1 MYSLQKIVEISYY
14 NMGRIRLQWSRI
26 WEILGNHFNRVCC
39 SGNEEVA
46 FFAIDSL
53 RQLSMK
59 FIEKGEF
66 SNFRFQKD
74 FLRPFEYIMKNNQLV
89 SIRDMVVRCIAQM
102 VNSQAKNIRSGW
114 KNIFSVFLLSANDT
128 NEAIV
133 DLAFQTTCHIINYHY
148 RDQFS
153 VMIDSFHDAVK
164 CLGEFSCNQNF
175 PDTSMEAIAL
185 IRVCAR
191 YIADK
196 PHMFK
201 ELSIMELKQVDA
213 VKKKDFSEE
222 DRVWIRGW
230 FPILF
235 ELSCV
240 VTNCKLDVRTR
251 ALTVMFE
258 IIKSNGNCF
267 KRDWWMDLFL
277 IISRIF
283 DSMKLGDVQTDR
295 AEWMTTTCNHA
306 LYSLVDVFTQHFD
319 QLHEILL
326 EPLFT
331 KLLWCCSQENEQL
344 AKSGTNC
351 LENLVISCGSKFTED
366 SWRLTVSYID
376 RIFTDTL
383 PYDLL
388 VWRPDANRREDVDQI
403 FAVFKIKSI
412 VQVELI
418 QTVDNIVFYPSAS
431 KKEDDALLLKIEE
444 EINERQTK
452 LNAKQKKVFIYS
464 STKSMENLENQSVSA
479 NSESH
484 NPGDKETAAADEE
497 DEFAE
502 FSTYQSTHEDPA
514 SRPNAANK
522 SASTIDESYKA
533 YESLGMYQYMSTA
546 TLLKLADYLIRSHEF
561 AKSFNCNQEQ
571 RNVLWHAGLQGNVKP
586 NLLVH
591 ESKSVACALRVLF
604 KIYGD
609 EKRSEDT
616 DLVRSR
622 LLNLCHSSLE
632 YYLTLEAE
640 MHRDSWSSVIILI
653 MSKLLSL
660 PDDKVSDLFLL
671 QRIRE
676 FLKF

>member
-1 MYSLQKIVEISYY
+1 
-14 NMGRIRLQWSRI
+14 
-26 WEILGNHFNRVCC
+26 
-39 SGNEEVA
+39 
-46 FFAIDSL
+46 
-53 RQLSMK
+53 
-59 FIEKGEF
+59 
-66 SNFRFQKD
+66 
-74 FLRPFEYIMKNNQLV
+74 MKNNRLV

-148 RDQFS
+148 KDQFS
-153 VMIDSFHDAVK
+153 IMIDSFHDAVK
-164 CLGEFSCNQNF
+164 CLSEFSCNQNF

-185 IRVCAR
+185 IRVCAK

-201 ELSIMELKQVDA
+201 ELSIMELKQDA

-240 VTNCKLDVRTR
+240 VITCKLDVRTR

-258 IIKSNGNCF
+258 IIKSNGDCF
-267 KRDWWMDLFL
+267 KEDWWMDLFR

-283 DSMKLGDVQTDR
+283 DSMKLSDLQTER
-295 AEWMTTTCNHA
+295 TEWMTTTCNHA

-319 QLHEILL
+319 ILHKILL
-326 EPLFT
+326 EPLFS

-351 LENLVISCGSKFTED
+351 LENLVISCGNKFDEE
-366 SWRLTVSYID
+366 SWLLIVQYID

-388 VWRPDANRREDVDQI
+388 VWRPDVNKREDNEHI
-403 FAVFKIKSI
+403 FAIFKIKSI

-418 QTVDNIVFYPSAS
+418 QTVDNIVFYPSTS

-444 EINERQTK
+444 ELNERQTK
-452 LNAKQKKVFIYS
+452 LNAKQKQVFIYS
-464 STKSMENLENQSVSA
+464 STKSMDNLDNNSLSMNSDNQQQAGSS
-479 NSESH
+479 
-484 NPGDKETAAADEE
+484 AADEDDE
-497 DEFAE
+497 DEFADYSN
-502 FSTYQSTHEDPA
+502 FQS
-514 SRPNAANK
+514 ANDHPQSHQQRTTSNHK
-522 SASTIDESYKA
+522 VTNNKATSTINESYKT
-533 YESLGMYQYMSTA
+533 YENLGMYQHMSTA
-546 TLLKLADYLIRSHEF
+546 TLLKMTDYLTKSHEF

-591 ESKSVACALRVLF
+591 ESKSIACALRILF
-604 KIYGD
+604 KIYAD
-609 EKRSEDT
+609 ERRENDL
-616 DLVRSR
+616 DLVKTR
-622 LLNLCHSSLE
+622 LINLCYSSLE

-653 MSKLLSL
+653 MSKLLNL
-660 PDDKVSDLFLL
+660 PDDKVS
-671 QRIRE
+671 
-676 FLKF
+676 